1 MRKSRKWNG
10 ALWQGDDLA
19 GDDAGHSLVERFIAE
34 HPHDGWTLSVY
45 DTLSKGSAEGAEVA
59 MPPVRGEPRPR
70 RERGTQHPRRGF
82 AHIERERYRRACG
95 NRGLG
100 CERFWSRHKTRPPN
114 GEEGY
119 LRRRKNPLDSSMG
132 SVKFIGENPLSE
144 SYVIGMRCTRGRID
158 LPGTYRDAGGKLVP
172 TSAAPS
178 LEL

>member
-19 GDDAGHSLVERFIAE
+19 GDDAGHSLVERFITE

-45 DTLSKGSAEGAEVA
+45 DTLSKENAE
-59 MPPVRGEPRPR
+59 
-70 RERGTQHPRRGF
+70 
-82 AHIERERYRRACG
+82 IACATDKIPDIASYIY
-95 NRGLG
+95 NL
-100 CERFWSRHKTRPPN
+100 EHAFPMT
-114 GEEGY
+114 
-119 LRRRKNPLDSSMG
+119 
-132 SVKFIGENPLSE
+132 FIGENPLSE

-172 TSAAPS
+172 TNAAPS